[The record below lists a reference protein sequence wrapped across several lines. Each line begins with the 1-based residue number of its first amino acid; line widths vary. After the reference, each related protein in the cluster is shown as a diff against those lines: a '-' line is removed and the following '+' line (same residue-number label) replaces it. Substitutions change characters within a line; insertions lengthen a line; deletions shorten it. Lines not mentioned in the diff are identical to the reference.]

1 MKPVILALYDPAAE
15 TKIYADASTYGLG
28 AVLLQQQQHSHW
40 KAVAYASRSM
50 GNTV

>member
-1 MKPVILALYDPAAE
+1 MKPVVLALYDPAAE

-28 AVLLQQQQHSHW
+28 AVLLQQQQHSQW

-50 GNTV
+50 SNTA